1 MHVQE
6 GIDTRIVMD
15 QKGWY
20 YPVGGND
27 YHPVDQG
34 PRGRW
39 TPISGD
45 KGFIGRGITPGI
57 WNGDGVQTLRVTL

>member
-45 KGFIGRGITPGI
+45 KGFIGRGITPGE
-57 WNGDGVQTLRVTL
+57 VCMVTGWSQVSGL